1 MTFLEAAIEVLKQ
14 EGKPLQARDLTRV
27 AIKQNLLSVVGRD
40 PEGTMLAQL
49 QAAIRRG
56 DEGLVQ
62 TSNGAFGLRI
72 YPPRP
77 QAQPAREPTS
87 APRPQ
92 ERARGREGRKKDR
105 PEAMAEAMSNQQTLQ
120 IDDMDRDPA
129 RAPRGGRGRRREESA
144 PEGAAVEMSSAST
157 PAPTPVPVGGTLFA
171 EAEEGGP
178 LRRRRGGR
186 AHAPG
191 VTRTEEGDPAQGE
204 AVEAAPAQAPAQA
217 EPGMDM
223 AAAASHATPAVAAPV
238 QEESSATAS
247 HAAPEP
253 EPAPMLTGAD
263 VPEPTGAG
271 AAQQDQP
278 GALQT
283 EGAQA
288 GAGSDAGA
296 PGAGGPGQ
304 PASPEGGPKEPPPR
318 IMAFAEAVIDVLRGS
333 SDGRPMHFRQI
344 TDVALKRRLVR
355 GEAADLWRAL
365 RTAVVRDQRQRDTE
379 GLRARIKHLGQGQ
392 YLLLDKKIEPEL
404 LNAEKELLDRLSRT
418 KEAVRVALRRRLRA
432 LPPSAFELMMRLLL
446 ERLGMVA
453 AELIK
458 RGEGVAYYAGT
469 QSRGARSLKVLCAL
483 RPGEA
488 EISAQAVGELRAGVK
503 LRGYDEGL
511 LLGAGRASAAALA
524 EVNAAPGIDLYDQE
538 PLTDLLIKNQ
548 LGVRRLA
555 LPVEYIDVDLFS
567 ELLDPV

>member
-1 MTFLEAAIEVLKQ
+1 MTFLEAAIEVLKR

-27 AIKQNLLSVVGRD
+27 AIKHNLLSVVGRD

-56 DEGLVQ
+56 EEGLVQ
-62 TSNGAFGLRI
+62 TSSGAFGLRI

-92 ERARGREGRKKDR
+92 ERARIREGRKKDR
-105 PEAMAEAMSNQQTLQ
+105 PEAVAEAMSNQQTLQ
-120 IDDMDRDPA
+120 IDDMDRDPS
-129 RAPRGGRGRRREESA
+129 RAPRK
-144 PEGAAVEMSSAST
+144 
-157 PAPTPVPVGGTLFA
+157 
-171 EAEEGGP
+171 
-178 LRRRRGGR
+178 RGGR

-191 VTRTEEGDPAQGE
+191 VMRAEEGDPAQGE
-204 AVEAAPAQAPAQA
+204 APEAAPIQAQAQA
-217 EPGMDM
+217 EP
-223 AAAASHATPAVAAPV
+223 APVAVEEEASHATPATTPA
-238 QEESSATAS
+238 QEEANATVSHSAPEPAPPPAPAPPAP
-247 HAAPEP
+247 AAPEP
-253 EPAPMLTGAD
+253 PAP
-263 VPEPTGAG
+263 
-271 AAQQDQP
+271 QQDQP
-278 GALQT
+278 EPLQA
-283 EGAQA
+283 EGAAQA
-288 GAGSDAGA
+288 QADAGSGGAPGAG
-296 PGAGGPGQ
+296 GAGGPGQ
-304 PASPEGGPKEPPPR
+304 PEGGAKEPPPR
-318 IMAFAEAVIDVLRGS
+318 IMAFADAVIDVLRGS

-355 GEAADLWRAL
+355 GEAADLWRTL
-365 RTAVVRDQRQRDTE
+365 RAAVVRDQRQRDTE
-379 GLRARIKHLGQGQ
+379 GLRARVKHLGQGQ

-404 LNAEKELLDRLSRT
+404 INAEKELLDRLNRT
-418 KEAVRVALRRRLRA
+418 REAVRVALRRRLRA
-432 LPPSAFELMMRLLL
+432 LPPSAFELLMRLLL
-446 ERLGMVA
+446 ERLGMIA
-453 AELIK
+453 ADLIK

-469 QSRGARSLKVLCAL
+469 QSRGARNLKVLCAL

-503 LRGYDEGL
+503 LRGFDEGL
-511 LLGAGRASAAALA
+511 LLGTGRASAAALA
-524 EVNAAPGIDLYDQE
+524 EVNAAPGIELYDQE